1 MTEETPIKAK
11 PAKRKFLLIRYGSMN
26 TLGLF
31 EHTESEIP
39 RTLTRVVVKTD
50 KGLELGH
57 LVGQLDYY
65 KDGRFRL
72 SEEQI
77 ASYYTTSEIQFNTE
91 PVGKV
96 VRIATPDD
104 ISEEQHLKAITAEE
118 IASCERLADELGLR
132 MKIIDAE
139 HIFGGERIVFYFMAE
154 GRVDFRELVRK
165 LAQEYQTRIEMRQI
179 GSRDEAK
186 LLGDVESCGRE
197 CCCLQFLQ
205 LLKPVN
211 MRMAKMQKAT
221 LDPSK
226 ISGYCGRLKCCLRYE
241 DQTYTDLKQSLPKR
255 GVLVQTEKG
264 EAKVID
270 GQILT
275 QLVVVEFPSGDKAS
289 FPVDEITVLPASAI
303 KRKPPQEE
311 SGPDANRRPED
322 GERPAAR
329 EPQRRPG
336 RDQRR
341 PLRNERLEVFDE
353 QQEDREE
360 PEGIRDEQTEAPAER
375 PAASEEQPVGSDQD
389 REDSGQ
395 EPSDVNRRSE
405 STERPG
411 ARESQR
417 RPGRDQR
424 RPSRNGRRDAF
435 NKLPETRD
443 EPQDVP
449 DEQPETPDEQPEVRE
464 EQPAGPEQGRENPDE
479 EVPDATESVE
489 DADKQQ

>member
-1 MTEETPIKAK
+1 MTEETPSKAK
-11 PAKRKFLLIRYGSMN
+11 PAKRKFLLIRYGRMN
-26 TLGLF
+26 ILGLF
-31 EHTESEIP
+31 EHNESEIP

-57 LVGQLDYY
+57 LVGQLDHY

-77 ASYYTTSEIQFNTE
+77 AGYYTTSEIQFNTE

-96 VRIATPDD
+96 VRLATPDD

-118 IASCERLADELGLR
+118 IESCERLADELGLR

-241 DQTYTDLKQSLPKR
+241 DQTYTELKQSLPKK
-255 GVLVQTEKG
+255 GVFVQTEKG

-270 GQILT
+270 GHILT
-275 QLVVVEFPSGDKAS
+275 QLIIVEFPGGDKAS
-289 FPVDEITVLPASAI
+289 FPLDEITVLPASAI

-311 SGPDANRRPED
+311 TAPDANPRSENAERPVAREPQRRPVRDQRRPPRPERREAFGEQPEDQEELQEVRDDQPEVSGEQAVGSDQDSGNAGQESPDANRRPENT
-322 GERPAAR
+322 ERPAAR
-329 EPQRRPG
+329 
-336 RDQRR
+336 D
-341 PLRNERLEVFDE
+341 
-353 QQEDREE
+353 
-360 PEGIRDEQTEAPAER
+360 
-375 PAASEEQPVGSDQD
+375 
-389 REDSGQ
+389 
-395 EPSDVNRRSE
+395 
-405 STERPG
+405 
-411 ARESQR
+411 SQR

-424 RPSRNGRRDAF
+424 RPQRNGRREGFDRR
-435 NKLPETRD
+435 PPTRD
-443 EPQDVP
+443 QR
-449 DEQPETPDEQPEVRE
+449 PEAPVERPAASE
-464 EQPAGPEQGRENPDE
+464 EQQAGPEQDRESPGQ
-479 EVPDATESVE
+479 ESPNAGEGVG
-489 DADKQQ
+489 DSNKQQ